1 MNIVQMLNELEVSL
15 PGEVVNRLER
25 HAEVQRQQE
34 FFLRML
40 KPEEVREMLDA
51 LSDFEVF
58 ESILPLWTDDN
69 SNYIALYVDG
79 PLKYR
84 ICYLNHEETDN
95 SPAFRS
101 VGNFIRELEKN
112 AQQDW
117 EDLNKDYP
125 SLAAQAD
132 REDLSII
139 QELVKQ
145 SERQQADEDLRRQCL
160 FSMMALIPQDLL
172 PTILPFVE
180 DEDPYVRE
188 HALATFKRHGMSVG
202 KLKRE
207 LHVRG
212 ETGMGK

>member
-1 MNIVQMLNELEVSL
+1 MNIAQMLNKLEVSL

-58 ESILPLWTDDN
+58 ESILP
-69 SNYIALYVDG
+69 
-79 PLKYR
+79 
-84 ICYLNHEETDN
+84 
-95 SPAFRS
+95 
-101 VGNFIRELEKN
+101 
-112 AQQDW
+112 
-117 EDLNKDYP
+117 
-125 SLAAQAD
+125 
-132 REDLSII
+132 
-139 QELVKQ
+139 
-145 SERQQADEDLRRQCL
+145 
-160 FSMMALIPQDLL
+160 
-172 PTILPFVE
+172 FVE

-188 HALATFKRHGMSVG
+188 RALATVKRHGMSVG